1 MGINNEGIVNRRQL
15 LVKAGSFMKLSW
27 RKSRESL
34 ISEDGDNDDGKNNGI
49 RQKRSLSVRFS
60 DNLVIEHIN
69 EDDPLS
75 DEEKQNRWYQV
86 RW

>member
-1 MGINNEGIVNRRQL
+1 MGINNDGIVNRRQL

-69 EDDPLS
+69 GDDPLS

-86 RW
+86 R

>member
-1 MGINNEGIVNRRQL
+1 MGINNDGIVNRRQL

-34 ISEDGDNDDGKNNGI
+34 ISEDGDNDDGKNNGN

-86 RW
+86 R

>member
-1 MGINNEGIVNRRQL
+1 MGINNDGIVNRRQL

-34 ISEDGDNDDGKNNGI
+34 ISEDGDNDDGKNNGN

>member
-27 RKSRESL
+27 RRSRESL
-34 ISEDGDNDDGKNNGI
+34 ISEDGDNDDGKKNGI

-60 DNLVIEHIN
+60 DNLVVEHIN

-86 RW
+86 R